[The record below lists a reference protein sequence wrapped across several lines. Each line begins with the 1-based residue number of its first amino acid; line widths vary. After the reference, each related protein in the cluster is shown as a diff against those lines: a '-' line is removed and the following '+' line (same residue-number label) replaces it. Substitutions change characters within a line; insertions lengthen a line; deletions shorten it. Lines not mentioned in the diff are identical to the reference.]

1 MSSHHI
7 IRENQ
12 EPALLIQDLSAL
24 DAESL
29 GQLLEWSPRVI
40 AHAQALTEL
49 QSSGVHIDL
58 VFFEQGHN
66 HLPYL
71 QAGTEVAYFQN
82 DFIREALAYL
92 HETGAKEIN
101 ILADLSDT
109 SVLESPFPL
118 QISLFASQHKYY
130 AVPSGFSKWQS
141 KGEKVFIPKPLP
153 SLKTFGL
160 DRIAVDTFVTTTDG
174 LYSLHFDHPNHLL
187 IIGEEIPC

>member
-49 QSSGVHIDL
+49 QNSGVHVDL
-58 VFFEQGHN
+58 VFFEQGQN

-92 HETGAKEIN
+92 QETGATEIN
-101 ILADLSDT
+101 ILAHQT
-109 SVLESPFPL
+109 EASVLESPLPL
-118 QISLFASQHKYY
+118 QISWFVAQHKYY

-141 KGEKVFIPKPLP
+141 KGEKVLIPKPVP
-153 SLKTFGL
+153 SLKTTGL
-160 DRIAVDTFVTTTDG
+160 ERIAEDTYVTTADG
-174 LYSLHFDHPNHLL
+174 LYTLHFDHPGHLL